1 MTTDVA
7 AIVQGWSSCGA
18 ATETRRGGVSM
29 EVVKARPVVSQLGS
43 AMPLAV
49 GFRETASTVRLSS
62 PLMAELA
69 ERAASDDGLLDL
81 AKSIAPGQVPSL
93 LLFVAAFLLGKYPGE
108 PLRAYF
114 PNFTDDPLS
123 PGEAFPAF
131 REFCLRR
138 ADEMRELLGSRTLQM
153 TVAERSA
160 VLLFALDHVRK
171 AIGGPIHLVE
181 VGCSAGLLLQFDRYR
196 FDFGPH
202 GQLGDPASPV
212 LVRTDV
218 RGPGSWF
225 PTTIPDVGHRIGID
239 LKLAD
244 PTDPDALEW
253 IRACIFPE
261 WKDVRSNIGKAV
273 ELLAA
278 APFELLEGDALRLLP
293 AAAART
299 PDPLCIYHSY
309 CLYQWPDEAR
319 EAFEALLLELSTT
332 RVIHRVSIENVSR
345 GPGEIVHQEFR
356 DGRLVG
362 GTYLG
367 RCDLFGRWIEVA
379 V

>member
-1 MTTDVA
+1 
-7 AIVQGWSSCGA
+7 
-18 ATETRRGGVSM
+18 M
-29 EVVKARPVVSQLGS
+29 EVAQARPVVSQTGS
-43 AMPLAV
+43 AMPLEV
-49 GFRETASTVRLSS
+49 GFRETASTVRTSS
-62 PLMAELA
+62 PLLAELA
-69 ERAASDDGLLDL
+69 QRAASDEALLDL
-81 AKSIAPGQVPSL
+81 ARSIAPGQVPSL
-93 LLFVAAFLLGKYPGE
+93 LLFVAAFLLGKYPEE

-114 PNFTDDPLS
+114 PNFSDNPRS
-123 PGEAFPAF
+123 AAEAFPAF

-138 ADEMRELLGSRTLQM
+138 ANEMRELLGSRTLQM

-171 AIGGPIHLVE
+171 AAGEPIHLVE

-196 FDFGPH
+196 FDFGGD

-212 LVRTDV
+212 VVRSEL
-218 RGPGSWF
+218 RGPGVWK
-225 PTTIPDVGHRIGID
+225 PTTIPEVGQRIGID
-239 LKLAD
+239 LKLTD
-244 PTDPDALEW
+244 PADPDALDW

-261 WKDVRSNIGKAV
+261 WADVKANIGKAV

-278 APFELLEGDALRLLP
+278 APLELVEGDALRLLP

-299 PDPLCIYHSY
+299 SDPLCIYHSY

-319 EAFEALLLELSTT
+319 EAFEALLLDLSRT
-332 RVIHRVSIENVSR
+332 RVIHRISIENVGR

-356 DGRLVG
+356 DGRLVR

-379 V
+379 A